1 MPNLINREEINRLVD
16 KYGTAIPRYTS
27 YPTAPEWKDE
37 FSQEKFEAAIKKSN
51 ATGEELSLYLHIP
64 FCESQ
69 CYFCACNV
77 VISPKHGIE
86 NQYLEQLFDE
96 IRYYGK
102 LFSKDRRVAQM
113 AWGGG
118 TPTYLTPDQIRQ
130 LYQVIEESFSLYPKA
145 ADENTDPS
153 YEYAI
158 EIDPRVTSIDHL
170 QALYDCGFNRLS
182 MGIQDFNN
190 TTQIAINRVQSKE
203 EVQKL
208 TQAAREI
215 GFKSINYD
223 LIYGLP
229 FQTMQSFSETVEIMK
244 ELDPDRIALFNYA
257 HLPSMIPHQK
267 KYIIDETL
275 PDKKTKLEIFD
286 YAVEEFTKQGYEF
299 IGIDHFSK
307 KTDSLVKAL
316 KNKSLY
322 RNFQGYTTFAGCDMI
337 SFGITGISDIQ
348 GVYKQ
353 NIKKL
358 NDYYEDFKQAEK
370 TKFSNSDD
378 IERRGIIRE
387 LMCNNYVAL
396 DSNQYIEEI
405 CLLEEFAKDG
415 ILNIK
420 LNDDPSL
427 IDIEITDIG
436 RFFVRNVAS
445 IFDTYIKKDSG
456 FKAFSQAL

>member
-1 MPNLINREEINRLVD
+1 MHKLIQREEINRLAE
-16 KYGTAIPRYTS
+16 KYGTAVPRYTS

-37 FSQEKFEAAIKKSN
+37 FSQEKFEDAIKKSN
-51 ATGEELSLYLHIP
+51 ETGKDFSLYLHIP

-69 CYFCACNV
+69 CYFCGCNV

-86 NQYLEQLFDE
+86 DEYLSKLFEE
-96 IRYYGK
+96 IKYYGK
-102 LFSKDRRVAQM
+102 LFSKDRKVAQM

-118 TPTYLTPDQIRQ
+118 TPTYLTPNQIRE
-130 LYQVIEESFSLYPKA
+130 LYKVIEDSFSLYKD
-145 ADENTDPS
+145 DEGN

-158 EIDPRVTSIDHL
+158 EIDPRVTSKEHL

-182 MGIQDFNN
+182 MGIQDFNH

-208 TQAAREI
+208 TEEARAI

-229 FQTMQSFSETVEIMK
+229 FQSMNSFTETVQAVK

-267 KYIIDETL
+267 KYIDDESL
-275 PDKKTKLEIFD
+275 PSKESKLEIFD
-286 YAVEEFTKQGYEF
+286 YAVAEFTKHGYEF
-299 IGIDHFSK
+299 IGIDHFAK
-307 KTDSLVKAL
+307 KTDSLVEAL
-316 KNKSLY
+316 KSKTLY

-353 NIKKL
+353 NPKKV
-358 NDYYEDFKQAEK
+358 NDYYENFKQAQK
-370 TKFSNSDD
+370 TKFSNAED
-378 IERRGIIRE
+378 IERREIIKE
-387 LMCNNYVAL
+387 LMCNNFASV
-396 DSNQYIEEI
+396 DSNKYIEEI
-405 CLLEEFAKDG
+405 CLLEEFVADG
-415 ILNIK
+415 IVTLDLNK
-420 LNDDPSL
+420 DPSL
-427 IDIEITDIG
+427 MNIEITELG
-436 RFFVRNVAS
+436 QFFSRNVAS
-445 IFDTYIKKDSG
+445 LFDSYIKKDSG

>member
-1 MPNLINREEINRLVD
+1 MAKIQRTEINKLVD
-16 KYGTAIPRYTS
+16 KYGTAVPRYTS
-27 YPTAPEWKDE
+27 YPTAPEWQDE
-37 FSQEKFEAAIKKSN
+37 FSQVKFEAAIAKSN
-51 ATGEELSLYLHIP
+51 ESKKDFSLYLHIP

-69 CYFCACNV
+69 CYFCGCNV

-86 NQYLEQLFDE
+86 EAYLEHLFKE

-102 LFSKDRRVAQM
+102 LFSKDRKVAQM

-118 TPTYLTPDQIRQ
+118 TPTFLTPDQIRR
-130 LYQVIEESFSLYPKA
+130 LYGVINESFSLYT
-145 ADENTDPS
+145 ADENFQKAE

-158 EIDPRVTSIDHL
+158 EIDPRVTSVHHL
-170 QALYDCGFNRLS
+170 QALYDCGFNRIS
-182 MGIQDFNN
+182 MGIQDCNH

-208 TQAAREI
+208 TQEARQI
-215 GFKSINYD
+215 GFTSINYD

-244 ELDPDRIALFNYA
+244 ELEPDRIALFNYA

-267 KYIIDETL
+267 KYILDETL

-286 YAVEEFTKQGYEF
+286 HAVEEFTNQGYEF
-299 IGIDHFSK
+299 IGIDHFAK
-307 KTDSLVKAL
+307 KTDSLVTAL

-337 SFGITGISDIQ
+337 SFGITAISDIQ

-353 NIKKL
+353 NPKKI
-358 NDYYEDFKQAEK
+358 NDYYSDFKQAEK
-370 TKFSNSDD
+370 TKYSNEDD
-378 IERRGIIRE
+378 LKRREIIRE
-387 LMCNNYVAL
+387 LMCNNFAIVNKDIY
-396 DSNQYIEEI
+396 QEEI
-405 CLLEEFAKDG
+405 KLLDKFVQDG
-415 ILNIK
+415 IVTLTEEGN
-420 LNDDPSL
+420 LVTL
-427 IDIEITDIG
+427 EITDLG
-436 RFFVRNVAS
+436 RFFSRNVAS
-445 IFDTYIKKDSG
+445 LFDNYLNKSTG